1 MKRLLYLICVVVF
14 AAGLSSCNK
23 DDDPAPD
30 PVVVGRW
37 DLNHVKTSGFS
48 NANLNNLTLDLYYLQ
63 YYGSRLDIYRDN
75 TFRRNDRQEFAVG
88 DFTGNWT
95 YTNDKLT
102 LKYDDG
108 SSDEILTYSKD
119 GNLEELS
126 SAIVDFSL
134 DSTAAGRGKAQLI
147 YRK

>member
-1 MKRLLYLICVVVF
+1 MKRLLYLISVVVF
-14 AAGLSSCNK
+14 AAGLASCNK
-23 DDDPAPD
+23 DDDPTPD

-37 DLNHVKTSGFS
+37 DLNHVKTSGFT

-63 YYGSRLDIYRDN
+63 FYGSRLDIYSDN
-75 TFRRNDRQEFAVG
+75 TFVRNDRQEFAVG
-88 DFTGNWT
+88 DFSGTWT

-108 SSDEILTYSKD
+108 SADETLTYTKNK
-119 GNLEELS
+119 NLEELAS
-126 SAIVDFSL
+126 ELVDFSL
-134 DSTAAGRGKAQLI
+134 DSTSRGKAQLI